1 MPGWLVGLGATAV
14 IYLWLT
20 RNFNPAS
27 EEPAISES
35 VENLRTFENVRED
48 QDIKVSLAAQDLR

>member
-35 VENLRTFENVRED
+35 VENL
-48 QDIKVSLAAQDLR
+48 